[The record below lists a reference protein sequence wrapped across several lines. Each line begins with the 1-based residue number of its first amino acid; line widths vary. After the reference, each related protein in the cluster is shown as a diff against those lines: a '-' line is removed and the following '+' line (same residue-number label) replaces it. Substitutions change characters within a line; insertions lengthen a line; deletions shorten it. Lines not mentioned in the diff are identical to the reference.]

1 MTLTSIAGRRWLS
14 HLRGRGIRNPGV
26 IAAMMAV
33 PRHKFGPE
41 RYREHSYLVRPLPID
56 LDQTISHHPSSSPT

>member
-1 MTLTSIAGRRWLS
+1 
-14 HLRGRGIRNPGV
+14 
-26 IAAMMAV
+26 MMAV